1 MNKYGYLSVCI
12 ALLAV
17 LAGCATTPPQFVAQ
31 VTVRHNIASDVHGKR
46 FLFAQTANQTQSLLE
61 KQVQAQVANQLIM
74 AGLQQAAVP
83 GDADWLVS
91 LSYGVDNGQIIVTQ
105 EPIWGPVGYD
115 VYYGRYPGYG
125 GYFYSPMFYPQTGIV
140 GMQPIQT
147 TIYTSTLAVDISD
160 RRLLQ
165 SNQFAKLYEGKA
177 INRSQQQ
184 DLDWTLPWLARAL
197 LQSFPGFSGQTTTVR
212 IPLQQAATPAA
223 PATAPAVAN

>member
-1 MNKYGYLSVCI
+1 MKKYSYLSVFM
-12 ALLAV
+12 ALLVV
-17 LAGCATTPPQFVAQ
+17 LAGCASTPPQFVAQ

-83 GDADWLVS
+83 ADADWLVA
-91 LSYGVDNGQIIVTQ
+91 LSYGIDNGQVIVTQ

-115 VYYGRYPGYG
+115 MYYGRYLGG
-125 GYFYSPMFYPQTGIV
+125 GYFYAPMFYPQTGIV
-140 GMQPIQT
+140 GVQPVQT

-165 SNQFAKLYEGKA
+165 NNQFAKLYEGKA
-177 INRSQQQ
+177 IHRSQQQ
-184 DLDWTLPWLARAL
+184 DLDWTLPLLARSL
-197 LQSFPGFSGQTTTVR
+197 FQSFPGFSGQTSTVR
-212 IPLQQAATPAA
+212 IPLQPTTTQA
-223 PATAPAVAN
+223 ATAPAPAAP